1 MPLPPKD
8 ASLADL
14 KRRILSLDLAP
25 GAALDEARLA
35 EHYGISRTPMRE
47 VLQRLTG
54 LGFAVQED
62 NRGAKV
68 ASMNIAAMRTFFQT
82 APLIYASIARLAAEN
97 RTAEQI
103 TALREAQDTFR
114 AATYAEDANAA
125 SLANHRFHEVIGEMA
140 HNPYLMAALSRML
153 IDHTRLS
160 QTFYRPASQDEAARV
175 ETARRQHDQMIDAIA
190 SRDTDRAT
198 ELTLR
203 HWDLSQDRM
212 ERFVRPDP
220 LPLNVATM
228 ETQE

>member
-8 ASLADL
+8 ACLADL

-35 EHYGISRTPMRE
+35 EHYGVSRTPMRE

-54 LGFAVQED
+54 LGFAVMED

-97 RTAEQI
+97 RPSAQLVSLQETQDAFCTA
-103 TALREAQDTFR
+103 TR
-114 AATYAEDANAA
+114 AKDANAA
-125 SLANHRFHEVIGEMA
+125 SLANHRFHEMVGEMA

-160 QTFYRPASQDEAARV
+160 QTFYRPASDDEAALVDSARV
-175 ETARRQHDQMIDAIA
+175 QHDQMIDAIA
-190 SRDTDRAT
+190 SRDADRAT

-203 HWDLSQDRM
+203 HWDLSQNRM

-220 LPLNVATM
+220 LPLSVATM

>member
-8 ASLADL
+8 ACLSDL

-25 GAALDEARLA
+25 GVALDEARLA

-54 LGFAVQED
+54 HGFAVMEE

-68 ASMNIAAMRTFFQT
+68 ASMNITAMRTFFQT

-97 RTAEQI
+97 RTSAQL
-103 TALREAQDTFR
+103 TTLRDAQDAFCVATHAMDAD
-114 AATYAEDANAA
+114 AAA
-125 SLANHRFHEVIGEMA
+125 LANHRFHEMIGEMA

-160 QTFYRPASQDEAARV
+160 QTFYRPASEEEAALV
-175 ETARRQHDQMIDAIA
+175 ETARAQHDQMIDAIA
-190 SRDTDRAT
+190 ARDTERAT

-228 ETQE
+228 ETHE